1 MGRALLRPARVR
13 RQVQRRQDPQGLG
26 HSILVA
32 LFHML
37 DRGEPYRDLG
47 ADYFTRRQDPA
58 RHAQRLAAQ
67 LNALGYDAVITRRP
81 SQAPEAA

>member
-1 MGRALLRPARVR
+1 
-13 RQVQRRQDPQGLG
+13 
-26 HSILVA
+26 
-32 LFHML
+32 ML